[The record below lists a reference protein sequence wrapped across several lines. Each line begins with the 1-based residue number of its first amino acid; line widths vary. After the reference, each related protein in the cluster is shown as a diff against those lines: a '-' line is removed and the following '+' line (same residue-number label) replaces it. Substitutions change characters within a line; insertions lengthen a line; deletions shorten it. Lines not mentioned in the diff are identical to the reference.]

1 MFAFKDS
8 TRILIIGMII
18 TLSITLANAHICYSA
33 YQTVEGG
40 YNPGPGKALCGDG
53 TKTYSCTLTACISVH
68 QIFQRCSTDP
78 KMLPGTMNVRVLSY
92 ALTDNI
98 LFPHCPKSTQHSS
111 RMMLGIVTAV
121 ATGGKRAYCPND
133 AENKVKIS
141 FCPDADCDKGV

>member
-98 LFPHCPKSTQHSS
+98 LS
-111 RMMLGIVTAV
+111 V